1 MCISGNYAFTN
12 ISISTIEND
21 INTGAVN
28 IELKQYT
35 TNNNGKEVM
44 YNENEKTV
52 LPGEVISIIPR
63 VSNLGDSCYI
73 RAKFSY
79 TNINNTTVAI
89 DKNVEM
95 SNSNW
100 IKCDDYWY
108 YKLIVN
114 PGENIDIFKT
124 FKIPEDMSNEYQ
136 GETVQLDI
144 TAEAV
149 QANNFEPDFS
159 SSTPW
164 NDITVKKAINDNYKT
179 DKVQLNSNVKIK
191 YENNAELYMNVPDN
205 FFERLSHVLP
215 GDYINQEIEI
225 DNTTSNETEYFMSTN
240 IDSNISEKAV
250 ELLKK
255 LRLTITADNKILYD
269 GSLYKVD
276 NCSLGKYKPN
286 TSSKVKFTITVPKEL
301 DNEYSE
307 INTQIN
313 WVFSVTGIEKR
324 EIPKQEVISPQTGD
338 TKFKI
343 SITVFFISTI
353 GLITTFVVER
363 KINRK

>member
-1 MCISGNYAFTN
+1 MCISGIYAFTN

-79 TNINNTTVAI
+79 TNINNTTIAI

-276 NCSLGKYKPN
+276 NCSLGNYKPN